1 MNDMKLSSPDHLI
14 QHFTKGM
21 VLSEKS
27 RFLALSPS
35 GRAPEVT
42 VICVFLDPP
51 SFLGSIPDNM
61 LFCLEYVCAD
71 IFISKFKSQKQP
83 HFF

>member
-1 MNDMKLSSPDHLI
+1 MNDMKLRSLDHLI

-27 RFLALSPS
+27 LFLTLSP
-35 GRAPEVT
+35 PEVT
-42 VICVFLDPP
+42 VICLFLDPP
-51 SFLGSIPDNM
+51 NFLGSIPDNM

-83 HFF
+83 HFL